1 MMGAR
6 RHSFSN
12 ERPFTPVLWP
22 GNTFL
27 LGYRILIKPSD
38 VTWTK
43 DQVGPFKP
51 PGVSRITGVADRDRY
66 SASGALAAKRAHKPK
81 RKSRGRFL
89 GTSGAHRIRRCRS
102 AVLAAQEPALNCSRS
117 SDRF

>member
-12 ERPFTPVLWP
+12 EDHSVLWP

-27 LGYRILIKPSD
+27 LGYRVLIKPSD
-38 VTWTK
+38 VIWTK

-51 PGVSRITGVADRDRY
+51 RGVSRVTGVADRDRY
-66 SASGALAAKRAHKPK
+66 SASGALAAKR
-81 RKSRGRFL
+81 
-89 GTSGAHRIRRCRS
+89 GA
-102 AVLAAQEPALNCSRS
+102 
-117 SDRF
+117 